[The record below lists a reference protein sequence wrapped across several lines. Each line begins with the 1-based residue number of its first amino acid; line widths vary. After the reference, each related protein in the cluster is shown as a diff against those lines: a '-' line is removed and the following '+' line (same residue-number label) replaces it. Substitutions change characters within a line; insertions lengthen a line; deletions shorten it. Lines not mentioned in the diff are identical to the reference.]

1 MKNIYSIILG
11 LILIFNINKIN
22 AQEATNDTIVPV
34 SLQEVVVSTPFNE
47 SLQNN
52 VIKVDKVN
60 LNELGFLK
68 SQSLSK
74 ALYNVPGI
82 SFITT
87 GPGIQKPNI
96 RGLSGNRVVT
106 VFQNI
111 RFENMQWGDEHG
123 LEIHTS
129 GISSIELIKGPMSVL
144 YGSDA
149 IGGVIYISPEKYL
162 KENGLK
168 VDIESLYNTNYSG
181 ITSSLGLNTTIN
193 KFSLLARASIIDN
206 GDYENADGV
215 VENTKFDMADLKFG
229 IGFNSKGF
237 ESDLRLNFN
246 SSTIGIPHEE
256 HGDHDDHDDDDHDD
270 DDHDDEHE
278 EEESYQELENTV
290 ISWRNS
296 LKFNKSELQVTL
308 GLSENLRKEFGHH
321 EEEGHD
327 DHDDD
332 HDDDDHEEHEEGE
345 AHIDMQLQTTSLD
358 FKYLFPKS
366 DKFEFILG
374 GSILNQENTNF
385 GEEELIPNA
394 EKQDLGFYGIS
405 HVHLNKLDLMVGFR
419 GDQRDITTNSFN
431 KSYSSFTASFGL
443 KKNLGDSSVLR
454 LNYASGYRA
463 PNLSELFADGVHHG
477 TARYEIG
484 NDRLSVEKTNQIDLS
499 LQTYSDMVTLGI
511 DVFYNFCN
519 NHIFLNPTGS
529 SIEGMPVY
537 NYSQAD
543 SNISGIEVMMSG
555 KTNLDWL
562 TYNTSLEYLS
572 GKLEDGGYLPLISP
586 LTFKLDFDL
595 DFNQAGTYEIGLLSK
610 ANQNDVS
617 DFETSTESYSLVDIS
632 GSYMLN
638 MANNDLNLF
647 WSVSNLFDKE
657 YVDHLSRLKTLN
669 IHDMG
674 RNISVGLKYSF

>member
-1 MKNIYSIILG
+1 
-11 LILIFNINKIN
+11 
-22 AQEATNDTIVPV
+22 
-34 SLQEVVVSTPFNE
+34 
-47 SLQNN
+47 
-52 VIKVDKVN
+52 
-60 LNELGFLK
+60 
-68 SQSLSK
+68 
-74 ALYNVPGI
+74 
-82 SFITT
+82 
-87 GPGIQKPNI
+87 
-96 RGLSGNRVVT
+96 
-106 VFQNI
+106 
-111 RFENMQWGDEHG
+111 MQWGDEHG

-278 EEESYQELENTV
+278 EEEESYQELENTV

-332 HDDDDHEEHEEGE
+332 HDDDDHDDHEEHEEGE